1 MTVPLIQR
9 ELVLGAAALLAVV
22 VALAVAA
29 RNDEAAVPV
38 PASRLPQ
45 PAVSKLS
52 GWYPALAGVR
62 KRPLAG
68 RPSGCGT
75 LLDPKTLGVDH
86 PVLPCGAKIFLDYG
100 GKTVLTTVV
109 DRGPLAPGYQF
120 ELTPAL
126 ADRVGLT
133 GVQKIRWSFAR
144 AAGPPG

>member
-1 MTVPLIQR
+1 MTVPLLQR
-9 ELVLGAAALLAVV
+9 ELALGAAALLAVV

-29 RNDEAAVPV
+29 KRDEVPAA
-38 PASRLPQ
+38 ASRLPQ

-68 RPSGCGT
+68 HPSGCAT
-75 LLDPKTLGVDH
+75 LLDPKTLGVGH
-86 PVLPCGAKIFLDYG
+86 PVLPCGAKIFLAYG
-100 GKTVLTTVV
+100 DKTVLTTVV
-109 DRGPLAPGYQF
+109 DRVPRAPNYEF

-126 ADRVGLT
+126 AELVGLT

-144 AAGPPG
+144 PAEPPG

>member
-1 MTVPLIQR
+1 MTVPLLQR
-9 ELVLGAAALLAVV
+9 ELALGAAALLAVV

-29 RNDEAAVPV
+29 ERDQAPAAQ
-38 PASRLPQ
+38 SSLPQ

-68 RPSGCGT
+68 HASGCGT
-75 LLDPKTLGVDH
+75 LLDPKTLGVGH
-86 PVLPCGAKIFLDYG
+86 PVLPCGAKIFVDYG

-126 ADRVGLT
+126 AELVGLT

-144 AAGPPG
+144 AAEPAG

>member
-1 MTVPLIQR
+1 VRVRLLQR
-9 ELVLGAAALLAVV
+9 ELALAAAALLGVV
-22 VALAVAA
+22 VALAVAS
-29 RNDEAAVPV
+29 RGDEAPAAV
-38 PASRLPQ
+38 SRIPQ

-68 RPSGCGT
+68 RPSGCET

-86 PVLPCGAKIFLDYG
+86 PVLPCGAKIFLAFN

-109 DRGPLAPGYQF
+109 DRGPLAPGYEF

-126 ADRVGLT
+126 ADLVGLK
-133 GVQKIRWSFAR
+133 GVQRIRWSFA
-144 AAGPPG
+144 GPPQPPR